1 MIDSSTGEANTHMY
15 WTGFTLITCKNSIAG
30 PIVNTQSVVVLV
42 WIILGVSIKPGLCDD
57 IPESLYGRTGIPYR
71 EHRTTVYRYIS
82 ISLHPYQ
89 KQMWEKTKLTIRYY
103 TMKHIVS
110 RMSSYFPNRW
120 PLSYLNLTKT
130 MKTHIRRQQH
140 KKF

>member
-42 WIILGVSIKPGLCDD
+42 WIILGVSIKLGLCYD

-71 EHRTTVYRYIS
+71 EHRTAVYRYYRYIVTPLLLTLM
-82 ISLHPYQ
+82 LHA
-89 KQMWEKTKLTIRYY
+89 
-103 TMKHIVS
+103 
-110 RMSSYFPNRW
+110 
-120 PLSYLNLTKT
+120 
-130 MKTHIRRQQH
+130 
-140 KKF
+140 KFQNHRPFGS

>member
-42 WIILGVSIKPGLCDD
+42 WIILGVSIKPGLCYD

-71 EHRTTVYRYIS
+71 EHRTAVYRYIS
-82 ISLHPYQ
+82 ISLHPYSRYRSMHTKNVCCYTWRVQ
-89 KQMWEKTKLTIRYY
+89 KYEKEI
-103 TMKHIVS
+103 KHIGPQFQNAVG
-110 RMSSYFPNRW
+110 
-120 PLSYLNLTKT
+120 NLI
-130 MKTHIRRQQH
+130 HIHCIFCFHFRR
-140 KKF
+140 